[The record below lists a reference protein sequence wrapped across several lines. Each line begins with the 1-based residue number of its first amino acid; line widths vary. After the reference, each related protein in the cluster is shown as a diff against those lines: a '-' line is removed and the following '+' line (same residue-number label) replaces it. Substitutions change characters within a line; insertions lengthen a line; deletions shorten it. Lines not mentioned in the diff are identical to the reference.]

1 MNKTA
6 MKTTEVNKK
15 TVELDYMNAIA
26 CLLVILIHVMS
37 AGVDSIKEMTWQTAL
52 IYFPWRI
59 AAFVVPLFLY
69 TGAVKMAMQ
78 FEERRVTGKVYI
90 RYALRRIW
98 KIFIP
103 YVVWV
108 CIYYFYFLS
117 IGYVHGGAGEFFSCL
132 FSGSLAAP
140 FYYVI
145 IIMQFY
151 LLMPLWVW
159 IMRRVPFYL
168 SFAASLFIWFVMEYY
183 PDMTAALGIDFPYG
197 DRIFPTYIVFWVLGL
212 YAGKNYEKTV
222 ALLTAKRW
230 DKIACVALILIYA
243 WIYYIKLLGRT
254 VPLDTLNIKL
264 IADVLSIIVLSYIG
278 VKLTGA
284 HRIVGKVFS
293 ALYKSSFFVFLS
305 HSLFLTITDRLLFEN
320 HITRLSQVLGIRALV
335 CYTVPF
341 IIYGVWSL
349 IKRAV
354 KKAA

>member
-1 MNKTA
+1 M
-6 MKTTEVNKK
+6 NKK

-159 IMRRVPFYL
+159 IMRRVPFY
-168 SFAASLFIWFVMEYY
+168 
-183 PDMTAALGIDFPYG
+183 
-197 DRIFPTYIVFWVLGL
+197 
-212 YAGKNYEKTV
+212 
-222 ALLTAKRW
+222 
-230 DKIACVALILIYA
+230 
-243 WIYYIKLLGRT
+243 
-254 VPLDTLNIKL
+254 
-264 IADVLSIIVLSYIG
+264 
-278 VKLTGA
+278 
-284 HRIVGKVFS
+284 
-293 ALYKSSFFVFLS
+293 
-305 HSLFLTITDRLLFEN
+305 
-320 HITRLSQVLGIRALV
+320 
-335 CYTVPF
+335 
-341 IIYGVWSL
+341 
-349 IKRAV
+349 
-354 KKAA
+354 